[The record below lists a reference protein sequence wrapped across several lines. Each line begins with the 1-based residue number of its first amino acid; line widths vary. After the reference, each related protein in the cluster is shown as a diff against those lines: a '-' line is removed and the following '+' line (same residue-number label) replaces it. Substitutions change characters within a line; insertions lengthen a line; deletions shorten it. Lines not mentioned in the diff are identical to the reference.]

1 MPTKIPPDRLL
12 LALISVVRT
21 LILEL
26 SRKGVLDAN
35 EFVTALQ
42 DIAITH
48 RETGDPNNLADAIQ
62 MISEHLQESMLDPES

>member
-21 LILEL
+21 LVLEL
-26 SRKGVLDAN
+26 SKKGVLDAN

-42 DIAITH
+42 DIAIAH
-48 RETGDPNNLADAIQ
+48 RETGDPNNLADAIH
-62 MISEHLQESMLDPES
+62 MISEHHVGP

>member
-1 MPTKIPPDRLL
+1 MPAKIPPDRLL

-21 LILEL
+21 LVLEL

-42 DIAITH
+42 DIAIAH
-48 RETGDPNNLADAIQ
+48 RETGDPNNLADAIH
-62 MISEHLQESMLDPES
+62 MISEHLQEAMLDPES